1 MNEQTSRRTSI
12 TQAIGTDQG
21 PDLKRI
27 RARAGSP
34 AQREASDSEA
44 QAQQYVYYR
53 SNIHWQSS
61 YLRHVLLPERKQLF
75 NPAGCTLLQLPL
87 SQKGKH
93 SFNQQQSRYALLA
106 CLCSHHS

>member
-12 TQAIGTDQG
+12 AQARGTDQG

-34 AQREASDSEA
+34 AQQSDSEASDSEA

-61 YLRHVLLPERKQLF
+61 PLRHVLLPERKQLF
-75 NPAGCTLLQLPL
+75 NHAGC
-87 SQKGKH
+87 K
-93 SFNQQQSRYALLA
+93 
-106 CLCSHHS
+106 